1 MHLWCGV
8 SGRAVN
14 AKCGGERSVVAC
26 LPFGSFLLVY
36 KSPTSVCLAFRVRKL
51 LADQFYSHLAVVDG
65 NDNGSDDHNQ
75 TTAIAFS
82 ACFYSL
88 AVEQDATKKC

>member
-1 MHLWCGV
+1 MHLWRGV
-8 SGRAVN
+8 SGRGVN
-14 AKCGGERSVVAC
+14 AKCGERSVVAC

-36 KSPTSVCLAFRVRKL
+36 KSPTSVCRAFRVRKL

-75 TTAIAFS
+75 TTAIALS
-82 ACFYSL
+82 ACFFSL
-88 AVEQDATKKC
+88 AFEHGATKMR

>member
-1 MHLWCGV
+1 MRNAAERGV
-8 SGRAVN
+8 
-14 AKCGGERSVVAC
+14 
-26 LPFGSFLLVY
+26 LLLVY
-36 KSPTSVCLAFRVRKL
+36 RSALFCSFTSLPLLSVCLAFRGRQV
-51 LADQFYSHLAVVDG
+51 LAGQFYSHLAVVDG